1 MKIMSH
7 ITWASMK
14 ANKLRT
20 IVTIIGIILS
30 ATMFTAV
37 TTFCSSILGFLN
49 ENYIYTDGNY
59 HVGIYQAD
67 EALLSDLQAD
77 KRFGLSCTSEVLGYG
92 QIPSHNEDKPYL
104 YVEGV
109 DDSFIKQMS
118 LHLTQGR
125 FAENDTEIVLPL
137 HVVTNGKWDVR
148 IGDSITLE
156 LGRRMVGSKEL
167 FQNSNF
173 NFLEEEG
180 EEEIA
185 VSSKK
190 TYTVVGFV
198 ERPGFEERTAPGYT
212 SFTVKSQQNESIGS
226 NFYSLIKNTKKNY
239 MPIAGE
245 YPVSGTNT
253 FLLMSSGYMGF
264 GNWNNFLYGFASIFV
279 VLILIGS
286 VSLIYSA
293 FSISVSERTKQF
305 GLLSSIGATRKQ
317 MRMSVLYEALIY
329 SVIGIPIGLVAGCVG
344 IGVTLFLCRDLF
356 ESLWTTGGAVVMRL
370 HVSVAAIVVATVIAL
385 ITVLISAW
393 IPSRRAMKIT
403 PLEAIRQS
411 RDIKTSN
418 RQVRYSKLS
427 VKLFGAPGMLAK
439 KYYSRSRKK
448 YRATIIALAMSVM
461 LFISASSFCMYLTN
475 SVNMSAGTTNVD
487 IRVEMSYD
495 DYQSIRNQ
503 FKDISGVT
511 EVSAGIARSEVF
523 CAIGNSALTDEV
535 KLHFTSR
542 YADVLLSSDAF
553 IPESAAMFG
562 VPEYYIDDGEFRA
575 ILAANGLNE
584 ADFFGEE
591 AKLLIMNS
599 CEITE
604 YESVEGEMDRHTY
617 RYSCIN
623 ENAKELYIIP
633 EAVVPDGYRYYSTAL
648 NDEGILTD
656 YFTPTDDEEV
666 SYDEK
671 GRPIGLPTQPAEYY
685 KAQIGGIIEETPFGM
700 QPIQV
705 MRIIKPFSAL
715 DNYEDE
721 TIMVGIKCDDPYA
734 CADDIKLMITE
745 NGIIYTDSMIHN
757 FAESERAARN
767 LTTLIEVFSYGFI
780 VLISLISVANVFN
793 TISTNVALRR
803 RDYAMLRSMGMGD
816 KDMRRM
822 TNHECLSYGS
832 RAVIFGLPL
841 ATIFSFF
848 IYLINAE
855 VSDMKFTLPWTA
867 VGIAILSVFA
877 VVFLSMLYS
886 TSKLDKDNPVEVL
899 KDENI

>member
-1 MKIMSH
+1 MRIMSH

-37 TTFCSSILGFLN
+37 TTFCSSLIGFLN

-59 HVGIYQAD
+59 HVGIYQMND
-67 EALLSDLQAD
+67 SMLSDMQSD

-92 QIPSHNEDKPYL
+92 QIPSQNEDKPYL
-104 YVEGV
+104 YVEGI
-109 DDSFIKQMS
+109 DDEFIKQMS

-137 HVVTNGKWDVR
+137 HVVTNGKLDVQ
-148 IGDSITLE
+148 IGDSIMLD
-156 LGRRMVGSKEL
+156 LGRRMVGSAEL
-167 FQNSNF
+167 FQNSPF
-173 NFLEEEG
+173 NNLAENG
-180 EEEIA
+180 EEEIV

-198 ERPGFEERTAPGYT
+198 DRPGFEERTAPGYT
-212 SFTVKSQQNESIGS
+212 AFTVKSPQNESIGS
-226 NFYSLIKNTKKNY
+226 NFYSLIKNPRRNY
-239 MPIAGE
+239 TSIAE
-245 YPVSGTNT
+245 DYPVKISNT
-253 FLLMSSGYMGF
+253 YLLMSSGYMGF

-279 VLILIGS
+279 ILILIGS

-329 SVIGIPIGLVAGCVG
+329 SVIGIPIGLAAGSAG

-356 ESLWTTGGAVVMRL
+356 ESLYTTGGAVVMRL
-370 HVSVAAIVVATVIAL
+370 HVSVTAIAVATVIAL

-411 RDIKTSN
+411 RDVKTSN
-418 RQVRYSKLS
+418 RQVRYSKLF
-427 VKLFGAPGMLAK
+427 VKIFGAPGMLAK

-475 SVNMSAGTTNVD
+475 SVSLNAGTSDID
-487 IRVEMSYD
+487 IRVGMNYD

-503 FKDISGVT
+503 LKGISGIT
-511 EVSAGIARSEVF
+511 QVSTCTGSSYIN
-523 CAIGNSALTDEV
+523 CAIGNSALTDAA
-535 KLHFTSR
+535 KLHFTSK
-542 YADVLLSSDAF
+542 YADVLLASDAF
-553 IPESAAMFG
+553 IPESAAMFE
-562 VPEYYIDDGEFRA
+562 VTEYYIDDEEFRA
-575 ILAANGLNE
+575 VLTANSLNE

-591 AKLLIMNS
+591 AKLLIMNR
-599 CEITE
+599 CEVTE
-604 YESVEGEMDRHTY
+604 YESVKGKTDRHTY
-617 RYSCIN
+617 RYNCIN
-623 ENAKELYIIP
+623 EDTKEFYIVQKAT
-633 EAVVPDGYRYYSTAL
+633 EPDGYLYYCTAL
-648 NDEGILTD
+648 NDEGVLTD
-656 YFTPTDDEEV
+656 YFIPSED
-666 SYDEK
+666 SGALYDEK
-671 GRPIGLPTQPAEYY
+671 DRPIGLPTLPSEYY
-685 KAQIGGIIEETPFGM
+685 KAQVGGIIDEVPFGM
-700 QPIQV
+700 KPSQGMV
-705 MRIIKPFSAL
+705 IIKPFSASEN
-715 DNYEDE
+715 DGDE
-721 TIMVGIKCDDPYA
+721 TISVNIKCDDPYA
-734 CADDIKLMITE
+734 CADEIKLVIKE
-745 NGIIYTDSMIHN
+745 NGILYMDSMIYN
-757 FAESERAARN
+757 FAESERDERN

-803 RDYAMLRSMGMGD
+803 RDYAMLRSMGMSD

-822 TNHECLSYGS
+822 TNYECLAYGS
-832 RAVIFGLPL
+832 RAIIFGLPL
-841 ATIFSFF
+841 AALFSFF
-848 IYLINAE
+848 AYLINAE
-855 VSDMKFTLPWTA
+855 VSEMKFTLPWTA

-886 TSKLDKDNPVEVL
+886 TSRLDKDNPVEVL

>member
-1 MKIMSH
+1 MRIMSH

-49 ENYIYTDGNY
+49 ENYIYTYGNY

-67 EALLSDLQAD
+67 EALLSNMQAD

-92 QIPSHNEDKPYL
+92 QIHSQNEDKPYL

-109 DDSFIKQMS
+109 DDGFIKQMS
-118 LHLTQGR
+118 LHLSQGR

-137 HVVTNGKWDVR
+137 HVVTNGKLDVH

-156 LGRRMVGSKEL
+156 LGRRMVGDVEL
-167 FQNSNF
+167 LQNSGF
-173 NFLEEEG
+173 NDLADEG
-180 EEEIA
+180 EEKIS

-212 SFTVKSQQNESIGS
+212 AFTVKSSQNESIGS
-226 NFYSLIKNTKKNY
+226 NFYSLIKNPRKNY
-239 MPIAGE
+239 VSIAEE
-245 YPVSGTNT
+245 YPIYGSNT
-253 FLLMSSGYMGF
+253 YLLMSSGYMGF

-279 VLILIGS
+279 ILILIGS

-329 SVIGIPIGLVAGCVG
+329 SVIGIPIGLIAGSAG

-356 ESLWTTGGAVVMRL
+356 ESLWSTGGAVVMRL
-370 HVSVAAIVVATVIAL
+370 HVSVAAIAGATVIAL

-411 RDIKTSN
+411 RDVKTSN
-418 RQVRYSKLS
+418 RKVRYSKLS

-439 KYYSRSRKK
+439 KYYSRSHKK

-475 SVNMSAGTTNVD
+475 SVSTNAGTSNVD
-487 IRVEMSYD
+487 IKVEMSYD

-511 EVSAGIARSEVF
+511 QVSAGADHSSIS
-523 CAIGNSALTDEV
+523 CAVGESALTDAA

-542 YADVLLSSDAF
+542 HADVLLSSDAF

-562 VPEYYIDDGEFRA
+562 VPEYYMDDEEFRA
-575 ILAANGLNE
+575 ILAENGLNE

-604 YESVEGEMDRHTY
+604 YESVEGETDRHTY
-617 RYSCIN
+617 RYRCID
-623 ENAKELYIIP
+623 ESTKELYIVQ
-633 EAVVPDGYRYYSTAL
+633 EAIAPDGYRYYSTAL
-648 NDEGILTD
+648 NDEGVLTD
-656 YFTPTDDEEV
+656 YFIHNEDSEV
-666 SYDEK
+666 LYDEK
-671 GRPIGLPTQPAEYY
+671 SRPIGLPTLPAEYC
-685 KAQIGGIIEETPFGM
+685 KAQIGGIIEEIPFGM
-700 QPIQV
+700 NPIQV

-715 DNYEDE
+715 ENYEDE

-734 CADDIKLMITE
+734 CADDIKLMINK
-745 NGIIYTDSMIHN
+745 NGIVYTDSMIYN
-757 FAESERAARN
+757 FAERERNERN

-803 RDYAMLRSMGMGD
+803 RDYAMLRSMGMSD

-822 TNHECLSYGS
+822 TNHECLAYGS

-841 ATIFSFF
+841 ATLFSFF
-848 IYLINAE
+848 VYLINAE
-855 VSDMKFTLPWTA
+855 VSEMKFKLPWTA

>member
-1 MKIMSH
+1 MRIMSH

-67 EALLSDLQAD
+67 ETLLSELQSD

-92 QIPSHNEDKPYL
+92 QIPSQNEDKPYL

-109 DDSFIKQMS
+109 DDGFIKQMS

-137 HVVTNGKWDVR
+137 HVVTNGKLDVQ

-156 LGRRMVGSKEL
+156 MGRRMAGDVEL
-167 FQNSNF
+167 FQNSSF
-173 NFLEEEG
+173 NDLAEEG
-180 EEEIA
+180 EEKIA

-212 SFTVKSQQNESIGS
+212 AFTVKSSQNESIGS
-226 NFYSLIKNTKKNY
+226 NFYSLIKNPKKNY
-239 MPIAGE
+239 MPIAGT
-245 YPVSGTNT
+245 YPICGYNT
-253 FLLMSSGYMGF
+253 YLLMSSGYMGF
-264 GNWNNFLYGFASIFV
+264 GNWNTFLYGFASIFV
-279 VLILIGS
+279 ILILIGS

-329 SVIGIPIGLVAGCVG
+329 SMIGIPIGLIAGSAG

-356 ESLWTTGGAVVMRL
+356 ESLWSTGGAVVMRL
-370 HVSVAAIVVATVIAL
+370 HVSVAAIAVATVIAL

-461 LFISASSFCMYLTN
+461 LFISASSFCMYLTS
-475 SVNMSAGTTNVD
+475 SVNTSAGISNVD
-487 IRVEMSYD
+487 IRVEMDYD
-495 DYQSIRNQ
+495 DYRNIRNQ

-511 EVSAGIARSEVF
+511 QVSAGADQSSTF
-523 CAIGNSALTDEV
+523 CAIGNSALTDEA

-542 YADVLLSSDAF
+542 YADELLPSDAF

-562 VPEYYIDDGEFRA
+562 VPTYYMDDEEFRA
-575 ILAANGLNE
+575 ILAKNGLNE

-604 YESVEGEMDRHTY
+604 YESVEGVTDRHTY
-617 RYSCIN
+617 RYSCID
-623 ENAKELYIIP
+623 ESTKELYIVK
-633 EAVVPDGYRYYSTAL
+633 EAIAPDGYRYYATAL
-648 NDEGILTD
+648 NDEGVPTD
-656 YFTPTDDEEV
+656 YFVPDKDSDV

-671 GRPIGLPTQPAEYY
+671 SRPIGLPTQPTEYR
-685 KAQIGGIIEETPFGM
+685 KAQIGGIIEEIPFGM
-700 QPIQV
+700 NPAQV
-705 MRIIKPFSAL
+705 MKIIKPFSAL
-715 DNYEDE
+715 ENYEDE
-721 TIMVGIKCDDPYA
+721 PIMVGIKCDDPYA

-745 NGIIYTDSMIHN
+745 NGIIYTDSMMYSY
-757 FAESERAARN
+757 AERESSVRN
-767 LTTLIEVFSYGFI
+767 LITLIEVFSYGFI

-822 TNHECLSYGS
+822 TNHECLVYGS
-832 RAVIFGLPL
+832 RAVIYGLPL
-841 ATIFSFF
+841 ATVFSFF
-848 IYLINAE
+848 IYLINVE
-855 VSDMKFTLPWTA
+855 VSEMKFTLPWTA

>member
-1 MKIMSH
+1 MRIMSH

-37 TTFCSSILGFLN
+37 TTFCSSLIGFMN

-67 EALLSDLQAD
+67 EAMLSDMQSD
-77 KRFGLSCTSEVLGYG
+77 KRFGLSCTAEVLGYG
-92 QIPSHNEDKPYL
+92 QIPSQNEDKPYL

-109 DDSFIKQMS
+109 DDGFIKQMS

-137 HVVTNGKWDVR
+137 HVVTNGKLDVH

-156 LGRRMVGSKEL
+156 LGRRVVGGTEL
-167 FQNSNF
+167 FQNSSF
-173 NFLEEEG
+173 NDLAEEG
-180 EEEIA
+180 EEKIE
-185 VSSKK
+185 VSSKR

-198 ERPGFEERTAPGYT
+198 ERPGFEEMTAPGYT
-212 SFTVKSQQNESIGS
+212 AFTVKSQQNKSIGS
-226 NFYSLIKNTKKNY
+226 NFYSLIKNPKKNY
-239 MPIAGE
+239 TSIAGE
-245 YPVSGTNT
+245 YPVSGSNT
-253 FLLMSSGYMGF
+253 YLLMSSGYMGF
-264 GNWNNFLYGFASIFV
+264 VNWNNFLYGFASIFV

-329 SVIGIPIGLVAGCVG
+329 SVIGIPIGLIAGSAG

-356 ESLWTTGGAVVMRL
+356 ESLCSTGGAVVMRL
-370 HVSVAAIVVATVIAL
+370 HVSVAAIAVATVIAL

-393 IPSRRAMKIT
+393 IPSRRAMRIT

-411 RDIKTSN
+411 RDVKTSN

-461 LFISASSFCMYLTN
+461 LFISASSFCMYLTD
-475 SVNMSAGTTNVD
+475 SVSMSAGTTNVD
-487 IRVEMSYD
+487 IKVEMSYN

-503 FKDISGVT
+503 FDDISGVT
-511 EVSAGIARSEVF
+511 QVSAGIAKSDIS
-523 CAIGNSALTDEV
+523 CAIGNSSLTDEA

-542 YADVLLSSDAF
+542 YAETLSPSDAF

-562 VPEYYIDDGEFRA
+562 VPEYYMDDEEFKA
-575 ILAANGLNE
+575 ILAANDLNE
-584 ADFFGEE
+584 ADFFGEK
-591 AKLLIMNS
+591 AKVLIMNN

-604 YESVEGEMDRHTY
+604 YESVEGETDRHTY
-617 RYSCIN
+617 RYSCID
-623 ENAKELYIIP
+623 ENTKELYIIL
-633 EAVVPDGYRYYSTAL
+633 EAVAPDGYIHHSTVL
-648 NDEGILTD
+648 NDDGILTN
-656 YFTPTDDEEV
+656 YFTPDEDIEVLYDDK
-666 SYDEK
+666 D
-671 GRPIGLPTQPAEYY
+671 RPIGLPTLPADYSKE
-685 KAQIGGIIEETPFGM
+685 QIGGIVEEIPFGLN
-700 QPIQV
+700 PIQV

-715 DNYEDE
+715 ENYEDE
-721 TIMVGIKCDDPYA
+721 TILVSIKCDDPYA
-734 CADDIKLMITE
+734 CADEIKLMITE
-745 NGIIYTDSMIHN
+745 NEIIYTDGMIYN
-757 FAESERAARN
+757 FAESERAERN

-803 RDYAMLRSMGMGD
+803 RDYAMLRSMGMSD
-816 KDMRRM
+816 KDMRRT
-822 TNHECLSYGS
+822 TNHECIAYGS

-841 ATIFSFF
+841 ATLFSFF
-848 IYLINAE
+848 IYLINTE
-855 VSDMKFTLPWTA
+855 VSEMKFTLPWTA
-867 VGIAILSVFA
+867 VGIAILSVFT